1 VIDCWHGQAVEGQ
14 AQSVSKAF
22 TGSMAKAGAAVR
34 LKAPYLLEG
43 NETLSKSLVSLWEA
57 RSGLKMG
64 LVAR

>member
-22 TGSMAKAGAAVR
+22 IGSKAKAVAAVR

-43 NETLSKSLVSLWEA
+43 NETLSKLVI
-57 RSGLKMG
+57 
-64 LVAR
+64 